1 MPITNFP
8 GGVSSFGIVQAGNGL
23 IPTSSGQYFWVASN
37 GMGSVEQYDTTI
49 ANALSRCVAGRGDVI
64 IVEPGYTETISTASG
79 LTIDKSG
86 VTIVG
91 LGNGAL
97 RPTLTLSATA
107 ATILI
112 SAANVTLKNVIIT
125 SSVDELVTCVSV
137 TAANV
142 TLDTVDYVDGTSVQT
157 IQFLLTNASADDLT
171 VQNCKHIHASA
182 PATAGTWISLIGADR
197 ARILNNQ
204 FYITQ
209 QNGATSCVIG
219 SSSTAPTNILIDNNI
234 IMQTGGTTIASAIL
248 LLANTTGMVTNNSI
262 ASTATTLA
270 GVNAIA
276 NCYAAQNFVLNTVN
290 KSGILDP
297 VADS

>member
-37 GMGSVEQYDTTI
+37 GMGSVEQYDTSI
-49 ANALSRCVAGRGDVI
+49 ANALTKCVDGRGDVI
-64 IVEPGYTETISTASG
+64 IVEPGYTETISTAGG
-79 LTIDKSG
+79 LTISKTG

-91 LGNGAL
+91 LGNGSQ

-112 SAANVTLKNVIIT
+112 SGANTTLKNVIIT
-125 SSVDELVTCVSV
+125 SSVDELVTCISV
-137 TAANV
+137 TAAGV
-142 TLDTVDYVDGTSVQT
+142 TLDAVDYVDGTSVQT
-157 IQFLLTNASADDLT
+157 IQFLLTSTAADNLT
-171 VQNCKHIHASA
+171 VQNCTHYQVTA

-219 SSSTAPTNILIDNNI
+219 SSGTAPLNILISGNT
-234 IMQTGGTTIASAIL
+234 IMQRGGTTIVSAIL
-248 LLANTTGMVTNNSI
+248 LLANTTGMVTYNNI

-270 GVNAIA
+270 GINAIA
-276 NCYAAQNFVLNTVN
+276 SCYAAENYVTETVN
-290 KSGILDP
+290 TSGILDP
-297 VADS
+297 VAT